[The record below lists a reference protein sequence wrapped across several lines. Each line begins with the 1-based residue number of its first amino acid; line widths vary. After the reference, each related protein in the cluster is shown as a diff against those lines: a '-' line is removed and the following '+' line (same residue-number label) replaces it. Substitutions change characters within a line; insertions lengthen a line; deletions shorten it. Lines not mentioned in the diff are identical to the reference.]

1 MRTTYKV
8 PRLRIALVR
17 EEPLTETPLALR
29 ASSDVVKTF
38 AFLRTH
44 DREEFWCVPLDGKN
58 RPLGLNCVSIGT
70 LTASLVHPR
79 EVLKPLILTSAAAA
93 VVVHNHPSS
102 DPTPSREDSAITT
115 RLYEVLSLVG
125 IVLLDHVIIGDA
137 GRYFSFADETTLLA
151 PSQRWAASS

>member
-93 VVVHNHPSS
+93 VVIHNHPSG
-102 DPTPSREDSAITT
+102 DPAPSSADAAITR
-115 RLYEVLSLVG
+115 RLAEVLDLVG
-125 IVLLDHVIIGDA
+125 IAFLDHVIIGA
-137 GRYFSFADETTLLA
+137 IGHYSFADSGDL
-151 PSQRWAASS
+151 PQVGRWAAAS